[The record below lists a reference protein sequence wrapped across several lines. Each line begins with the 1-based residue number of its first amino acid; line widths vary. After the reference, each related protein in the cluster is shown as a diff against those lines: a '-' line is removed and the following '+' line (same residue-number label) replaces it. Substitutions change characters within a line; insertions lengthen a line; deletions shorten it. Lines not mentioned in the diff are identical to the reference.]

1 MNVCCDGLLAS
12 TLTLSCF
19 LLLSF
24 VLYDFTTMLGSQ
36 ELSNALSIVDFFAI
50 MDTEREQKLKWFAQ
64 NVLGSDFGVSG

>member
-1 MNVCCDGLLAS
+1 
-12 TLTLSCF
+12 
-19 LLLSF
+19 
-24 VLYDFTTMLGSQ
+24 MLGSQ